1 MTEGVQDLSLDE
13 DDEDD
18 EDEEDDEEEPA
29 EDDDDEEEDPYADPH
44 QILPQPPVDNRMY
57 SNWQV
62 KNIAFKAIVN
72 MKCSCRNASSQ
83 WSRDLLKPS

>member
-18 EDEEDDEEEPA
+18 EDEEDDEDDEEEPA

-62 KNIAFKAIVN
+62 KI
-72 MKCSCRNASSQ
+72 
-83 WSRDLLKPS
+83 LPSKL